1 MSLVGESYVVGLIGS
16 GITATLSAPMH
27 EKAADTLGLR
37 YIYRPIDL
45 DTIPDG
51 VERAPEL
58 LKTAVDVGFSAF
70 NITFPC
76 KQTIIEYLDEVAPDA
91 ARLGAVNTVVVD
103 DGRLI
108 GHNTDFSGFASALDA
123 GLPGADLTSVVQL
136 GTGGAGSATAYA
148 VLSRGAVKLS
158 LFDVDPQRS
167 AERATELSGQFP
179 DASVVALTADDL
191 PQALAE
197 ASGLINATPIGMHHH
212 PGAPLDLD
220 LLHPELWVADV
231 IYLPQETAL
240 IKRGRQLGCR
250 VLPGGYMAVGQAVDA
265 FELITGS
272 RPDYAELRT
281 YFERLV
287 ADQQGETP

>member
-27 EKAADTLGLR
+27 EEAADRLGLR

-45 DTIPDG
+45 DTIADG
-51 VERAPEL
+51 VDRAPRL
-58 LKTAVDVGFSAF
+58 MKTALELGFNAF

-76 KQTIIEYLDEVAPDA
+76 KQSIIAHLDELAPDA
-91 ARLGAVNTVVVD
+91 ERLGAVNTVVRE

-108 GHNTDFSGFASALDA
+108 GHNTDFSGFTHALDQ
-123 GLPGADLTSVVQL
+123 GLPGVTLDDVVQL

-148 VLSRGAVKLS
+148 LLSRGVGHLSLYDLDRSRAEARARELSAQFPAATVDALTPETLPDAVK
-158 LFDVDPQRS
+158 
-167 AERATELSGQFP
+167 A
-179 DASVVALTADDL
+179 AD
-191 PQALAE
+191 
-197 ASGLINATPIGMHHH
+197 GLVNATPIGMHHH

-220 LLHPELWVADV
+220 LLRPDLWVADV

-240 IKRGRQLGCR
+240 IRRARELGCR

-265 FELITGS
+265 FELITGI
-272 RPDYAELRT
+272 RPDDASMRT
-281 YFERLV
+281 HFERLI
-287 ADQQGETP
+287 AAQQGESL

>member
-27 EKAADTLGLR
+27 EEAADRLGLR

-45 DTIPDG
+45 DTIADG
-51 VERAPEL
+51 VDRAPQL
-58 LKTAVDVGFSAF
+58 MKTALELGFNAF

-76 KQTIIEYLDEVAPDA
+76 KQSIIAHVDELAPDA
-91 ARLGAVNTVVVD
+91 ERLGAVNTVVRE

-108 GHNTDFSGFASALDA
+108 GHNTDFSGFAHALDQ
-123 GLPGADLTSVVQL
+123 GLPGAILDDVVQL

-148 VLSRGAVKLS
+148 LLSRGVGHLSLYDLDRSRAEARARELSAQFPAATVDAVTPETLPDAVK
-158 LFDVDPQRS
+158 
-167 AERATELSGQFP
+167 A
-179 DASVVALTADDL
+179 AD
-191 PQALAE
+191 
-197 ASGLINATPIGMHHH
+197 GLVNATPIGMHHH

-220 LLHPELWVADV
+220 LLRPDLWVADV

-240 IKRGRQLGCR
+240 IQRARELGCR

-265 FELITGS
+265 FELITGI
-272 RPDYAELRT
+272 RPDDASMRT
-281 YFERLV
+281 HFERLI
-287 ADQQGETP
+287 AAQQGESL

>member
-27 EKAADTLGLR
+27 EEAADRLGLR

-45 DTIPDG
+45 DTIADG
-51 VERAPEL
+51 VDRAPQL
-58 LKTAVDVGFSAF
+58 MKTALELGFNAF

-76 KQTIIEYLDEVAPDA
+76 KQSIIAHVDELAPDA
-91 ARLGAVNTVVVD
+91 ERLGAVNTVVRE

-108 GHNTDFSGFASALDA
+108 GHNTDFSGFAHALDQ
-123 GLPGADLTSVVQL
+123 GLPGAILDDVVQL

-148 VLSRGAVKLS
+148 LLSRGVGHLSLYDLDRSRAEARARELSAQFPAATVDALTPETLPDAVK
-158 LFDVDPQRS
+158 
-167 AERATELSGQFP
+167 A
-179 DASVVALTADDL
+179 AD
-191 PQALAE
+191 
-197 ASGLINATPIGMHHH
+197 GLVNATPIGMHHH

-220 LLHPELWVADV
+220 LLRPDLWVADV

-240 IKRGRQLGCR
+240 IQRARELGCR

-265 FELITGS
+265 FELITGI
-272 RPDYAELRT
+272 RPDDASMRT
-281 YFERLV
+281 HFERLI
-287 ADQQGETP
+287 AAQQGESL

>member
-27 EKAADTLGLR
+27 EEAADRLGLR

-45 DTIPDG
+45 DTIADG
-51 VERAPEL
+51 VDRAPRL
-58 LKTAVDVGFSAF
+58 MKTALELGFNAF

-76 KQTIIEYLDEVAPDA
+76 KQSIIAHLDELAPDA
-91 ARLGAVNTVVVD
+91 ERLGAVNTVVRE

-108 GHNTDFSGFASALDA
+108 GHNTDFSGFAHALDQ
-123 GLPGADLTSVVQL
+123 GLPGAILDDVVQL

-148 VLSRGAVKLS
+148 LLSRGVGHLSLYDLDRSRAEARARELSAQFPAATVDALTPETLPDAVK
-158 LFDVDPQRS
+158 
-167 AERATELSGQFP
+167 A
-179 DASVVALTADDL
+179 AD
-191 PQALAE
+191 
-197 ASGLINATPIGMHHH
+197 GLVNATPIGMHHH

-220 LLHPELWVADV
+220 LLRPDLWVADV

-240 IKRGRQLGCR
+240 IRRARELGCR

-265 FELITGS
+265 FELITGI
-272 RPDYAELRT
+272 RPDDASMRT
-281 YFERLV
+281 HFERLI
-287 ADQQGETP
+287 AAQQGESL

>member
-27 EKAADTLGLR
+27 EEAADRLGLR

-45 DTIPDG
+45 DTIADG
-51 VERAPEL
+51 VDRAPQL
-58 LKTAVDVGFSAF
+58 MKTALELGFNAF

-76 KQTIIEYLDEVAPDA
+76 KQSIIAHLDELAPDA
-91 ARLGAVNTVVVD
+91 ERLGAVNTVVRE

-108 GHNTDFSGFASALDA
+108 GHNTDFSGFAHALDQ
-123 GLPGADLTSVVQL
+123 GLPGAILDDVVQL

-148 VLSRGAVKLS
+148 LLSRGVGHLSLYDLDRSRAEARARELSAQFPAATVDALTPETLPDAVK
-158 LFDVDPQRS
+158 
-167 AERATELSGQFP
+167 A
-179 DASVVALTADDL
+179 AD
-191 PQALAE
+191 
-197 ASGLINATPIGMHHH
+197 GLVNATPIGMHHH

-220 LLHPELWVADV
+220 LLRPDLWVADV

-240 IKRGRQLGCR
+240 IRRARELGCR

-265 FELITGS
+265 FELITGI
-272 RPDYAELRT
+272 RPDDASMRT
-281 YFERLV
+281 HFERLI
-287 ADQQGETP
+287 AAQQGESL